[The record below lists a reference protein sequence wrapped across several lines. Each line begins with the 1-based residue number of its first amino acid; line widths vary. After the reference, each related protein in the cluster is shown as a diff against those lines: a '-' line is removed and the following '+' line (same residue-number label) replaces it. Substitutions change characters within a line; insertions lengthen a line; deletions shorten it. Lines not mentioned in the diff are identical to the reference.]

1 MHLSGSTTVK
11 FTRRSVTSL
20 CKLLYMFSDKMSTAG
35 RRTGVAKD
43 QRSRGSSNH
52 RQFSFFKKNSK
63 NSVTGNWN
71 TFSSLESG
79 RSSVLIKWPDRRR
92 SSVRCLG
99 RNPGVEKCRPN
110 ILANVSD
117 WYESWLVRFYL
128 TSTFELWCSSDHLSR
143 EFCKGF
149 DNFLSRAG
157 SCWVLIIFVSR
168 IFLEWSSSA
177 SLSALKVEKVLYEE
191 SLRKFYGLLFNWL
204 SIVPFWNRSFDFS
217 SIRRDEQN

>member
-1 MHLSGSTTVK
+1 MAFSPYQCICLETRYTSVK
-11 FTRRSVTSL
+11 FTTRSVIL
-20 CKLLYMFSDKMSTAG
+20 LPKLLHKSSDKMRLQQVAG
-35 RRTGVAKD
+35 QERSRA
-43 QRSRGSSNH
+43 QSSRGSSNH

-117 WYESWLVRFYL
+117 
-128 TSTFELWCSSDHLSR
+128 
-143 EFCKGF
+143 
-149 DNFLSRAG
+149 
-157 SCWVLIIFVSR
+157 
-168 IFLEWSSSA
+168 
-177 SLSALKVEKVLYEE
+177 
-191 SLRKFYGLLFNWL
+191 
-204 SIVPFWNRSFDFS
+204 
-217 SIRRDEQN
+217 